1 MKGIIGENDLASEVK
16 AQISEKAIFN
26 LKFEQ
31 QLKVAG
37 RRGKRKGQFYKFVP
51 LGTMKELI

>member
-1 MKGIIGENDLASEVK
+1 MKGIIGKNDLASEVK

-31 QLKVAG
+31 QLKIAR
-37 RRGKRKGQFYKFVP
+37 RRGSQGE
-51 LGTMKELI
+51 GN